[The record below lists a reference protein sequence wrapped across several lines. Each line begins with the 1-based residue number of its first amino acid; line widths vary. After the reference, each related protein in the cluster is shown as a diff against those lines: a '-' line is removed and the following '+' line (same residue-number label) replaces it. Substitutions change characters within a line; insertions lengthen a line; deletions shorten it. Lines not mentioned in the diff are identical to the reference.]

1 MNDSIFFQSL
11 DTDRFSEAIR
21 LTEEISH
28 NTNDWYGASNIL
40 MSVVTILG
48 VIFGFIALFPLF
60 QIWLDQRRDKA
71 FQTAV
76 MDDLIRHFFVN
87 EIILVAL
94 KECSDANNHAIDFMK
109 LPVLPEDLNLNR
121 FTTKSETYSALHEIE
136 LKMRNYGLHSE
147 WVAQHLSELSHDQF
161 IKECDALIDRGKKIT
176 EALDKHK
183 ETHLQG
189 WRQPYQNLNE
199 VIKNSYAKDYLTD
212 DEKLLPASQEL
223 TDLIRKRRQEKK
235 MKEWA

>member
-1 MNDSIFFQSL
+1 MTDSIFIQSVGM
-11 DTDRFSEAIR
+11 DRLSEAIR
-21 LTEEISH
+21 LTEQISH
-28 NTNDWYGASNIL
+28 NTDDWYGTSNTV
-40 MSVVTILG
+40 MSVITILG

-87 EIILVAL
+87 EIILEAL
-94 KECSDANNHAIDFMK
+94 KERADIHSHAIDFMK

-121 FTTKSETYSALHEIE
+121 FTTKSKTYSALHEIE

-147 WVAQHLSELSHDQF
+147 WVAQHLSELSHDQL
-161 IKECDALIDRGKKIT
+161 IKECDTLIDRGKGIT
-176 EALDKHK
+176 KLLDEHK
-183 ETHLQG
+183 KAHLQG
-189 WRQPYQNLNE
+189 WRQPYEDLNK
-199 VIKNSYAKDYLTD
+199 VIKDSYAAKYLKKS
-212 DEKLLPASQEL
+212 EKERPASEEL
-223 TDLIRKRRQEKK
+223 TNLIRERRLEKK